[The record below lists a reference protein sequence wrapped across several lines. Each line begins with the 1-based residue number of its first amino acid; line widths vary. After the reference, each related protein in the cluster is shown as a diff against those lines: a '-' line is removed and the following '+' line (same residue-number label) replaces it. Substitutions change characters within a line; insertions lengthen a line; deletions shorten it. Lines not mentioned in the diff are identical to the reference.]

1 MPVISNSLAS
11 LEPISLTRKLLSFDT
26 INPPGN
32 ELAAAEFLGK
42 VLEDAGFKVARIVM
56 GENRCNLIAD
66 LAGTSEELPLVLS
79 GHIDTVPL
87 GNSAWAHSPFSGE
100 IENGR
105 LYGRGSSD
113 MKAGIAAIICAAVHF
128 IHLRRPKRSLRF
140 ILTAG
145 EETGCLG
152 ALHLKNLALLGPA
165 SGILIAEPTCNFP
178 ALGHKGALFMRCKT
192 EGVTAHSSMPEQGIN
207 AIYKA
212 ARAITQLERFEF
224 ATDEHPLLGK
234 PTLNVGTI
242 SGGLNVNSVPDRAE
256 FTIDVRSVAG
266 MNHAKVLQTIA
277 SRVGP
282 DVVIEP
288 FVDLNSVAT
297 SADSPFIHC
306 VFSIMEDV
314 LRAKISP
321 RSLPFFT
328 DACVF
333 SQVSPCPIVI
343 LGPGE
348 PEMAHKTDEYCLIAR
363 IEEATE
369 AYRRII
375 ENWCG

>member
-1 MPVISNSLAS
+1 MPP
-11 LEPISLTRKLLSFDT
+11 LEPIALTRKLLSFDT

-32 ELAAAEFLGK
+32 ELAAGEFLGK
-42 VLEDAGFKVARIVM
+42 VLEDAGFKVARIMM
-56 GENRCNLIAD
+56 GENRCNVIAD
-66 LAGTSEELPLVLS
+66 IGGTTEEPPLVLS

-87 GNSAWAHSPFSGE
+87 GNSAWTHDPFSGE

-113 MKAGIAAIICAAVHF
+113 MKAGIAAIVCAAADF
-128 IHLRRPKRSLRF
+128 INQKPPKRSIRLIF
-140 ILTAG
+140 TAG
-145 EETGCLG
+145 EETGCVG
-152 ALHLKNLALLGPA
+152 AQHLKNLSLLAPA
-165 SGILIAEPTCNFP
+165 SAILIAEPTSNFP

-212 ARAITQLERFEF
+212 ARAITQLERLRF
-224 ATDEHPLLGK
+224 ASEEHPFLGK

-242 SGGLNVNSVPDRAE
+242 SGGLNVNSVPDQAE

-266 MNHAKVLQTIA
+266 MSHTKVLETIA
-277 SRVGP
+277 GQMGP
-282 DVVIEP
+282 EVAIEP

-297 SADSPFIHC
+297 PADSPFVHC
-306 VFSIMEDV
+306 VFSVMEDI
-314 LRAKISP
+314 LRTPISP

-333 SQVSPCPIVI
+333 SKVSASPIVI

-363 IEEATE
+363 IDEATE
-369 AYRRII
+369 AYRRIV
-375 ENWCG
+375 EKWCG